1 MSFELMESETQD
13 AVIKV
18 IGVGGC
24 GGNAV
29 DHMIEQGVQGVEFI
43 VINTDAQALKRSKAR
58 TQLQIGENIT
68 KGLGAGAKPSVG
80 QAAAEEDRERIKE
93 IISGANMVFI
103 TAGMGGGTGT
113 GAAPIIA
120 QIARELDILTVA
132 VVTKPF
138 TYEGNR
144 MRFAKAGIEALH
156 EHVDSLIIVPNSKLM
171 EVLGEDVT
179 VPEAFRAANGVL
191 QGAVA
196 GIAEVINVPGLINVD
211 FADVRTVMSENG
223 MAMMGSAIASG
234 PDRARA
240 AAEGAISS
248 PLLEDVSIHGARG
261 LLISVTGG
269 PDMSLYEVNEA
280 ATMIQE
286 EAHDDAN
293 IIFGAVIDEKMKD
306 EIRVT
311 VIVGS
316 VFDEIMG
323 DEIRVTVVAT
333 GLGAP
338 RVAKQKPEM
347 VYRSDEVYHQRT
359 GTHDEPIANVD
370 VNYPDLETPAY
381 LRSGRRAAVDAME
394 KSGIDPYDIPSFLRK
409 QAD

>member
-1 MSFELMESETQD
+1 MFEIMEAQTQD

-58 TQLQIGENIT
+58 TQLQIGANIT
-68 KGLGAGAKPSVG
+68 KGLGAGAKPSIG

-93 IISGANMVFI
+93 MVSGANMIFI

-113 GAAPIIA
+113 GAAPIVA

-138 TYEGNR
+138 AYEGNR

-156 EHVDSLIIVPNSKLM
+156 LHVDSLIIVPNSKLM
-171 EVLGEDVT
+171 EVLGNDVT
-179 VPEAFRAANGVL
+179 LPEAFKAANGVL

-211 FADVRTVMSENG
+211 FADVKTVMSENG
-223 MAMMGSAIASG
+223 MAMMGSAIAFG
-234 PDRARA
+234 PDRARV
-240 AAEGAISS
+240 AAERAIAS
-248 PLLEDVSIHGARG
+248 PLLEDVDMSGARG
-261 LLISVTGG
+261 VLVNITSSSQLK
-269 PDMSLYEVNEA
+269 LKELEEVMECVQFA
-280 ATMIQE
+280 AE
-286 EAHDDAN
+286 EA
-293 IIFGAVIDEKMKD
+293 
-306 EIRVT
+306 T

-316 VFDEIMG
+316 VFDENMG
-323 DEIRVTVVAT
+323 EELRVTVVAT

-338 RVAKQKPEM
+338 RIVKQKPEM
-347 VYRSDEVYHQRT
+347 VYRSEETYQRT
-359 GTHDEPIANVD
+359 GTHDEPIANSG
-370 VNYPDLETPAY
+370 VNYTELDTPAVM
-381 LRSGRRAAVDAME
+381 RRGRRETIDAME
-394 KSGIDPYDIPSFLRK
+394 KSGMDTLDIPSFLRK

>member
-1 MSFELMESETQD
+1 MFEIMETQTQD

-18 IGVGGC
+18 IGIGGC

-43 VINTDAQALKRSKAR
+43 VINTDAQALNRSKAR
-58 TQLQIGENIT
+58 TQLQIGAAIT

-80 QAAAEEDRERIKE
+80 QAAAEEDRDRIKE
-93 IISGANMVFI
+93 MISGAHMVFI

-113 GAAPIIA
+113 GAGPVVAE
-120 QIARELDILTVA
+120 IAREMDILTVA

-138 TYEGNR
+138 SYEGNR
-144 MRFAKAGIEALH
+144 MRLAKAGIETLY
-156 EHVDSLIIVPNSKLM
+156 EYVDSLIIVPNSKLM
-171 EVLGEDVT
+171 EVLGSEVT
-179 VPEAFRAANGVL
+179 VPEAFKAANGVL

-234 PDRARA
+234 PDRARV
-240 AAEGAISS
+240 AAEQAIAS
-248 PLLEDVSIHGARG
+248 PLLEDVDMTGARG
-261 LLISVTGG
+261 VLVNITSSSQLRLKEIDDVMESVQF
-269 PDMSLYEVNEA
+269 A
-280 ATMIQE
+280 AE
-286 EAHDDAN
+286 EA
-293 IIFGAVIDEKMKD
+293 
-306 EIRVT
+306 T

-316 VFDEIMG
+316 VFDETMG
-323 DEIRVTVVAT
+323 DELRVTVVAT

-338 RVAKQKPEM
+338 LTRKQAKPEI
-347 VYRSDEVYHQRT
+347 VYQSQSFQRT
-359 GTHDEPIANVD
+359 GTHDELIAND
-370 VNYPDLETPAY
+370 GVNYPELDTPAFI
-381 LRSGRRAAVDAME
+381 RSGRRAAVDAME
-394 KSGIDPYDIPSFLRK
+394 KSGMDTLDIPSFLRK

>member
-1 MSFELMESETQD
+1 MFEIMEAESQD

-43 VINTDAQALKRSKAR
+43 VINTDAQALKRSRAR
-58 TQLQIGENIT
+58 TQLQIGANIT

-80 QAAAEEDRERIKE
+80 QAAAEEDRERIRE
-93 IISGANMVFI
+93 MIEGANMVFI

-113 GAAPIIA
+113 GAAPIVA
-120 QIARELDILTVA
+120 QIARELGILTVA

-171 EVLGEDVT
+171 EVLGADIT
-179 VPEAFRAANGVL
+179 VPEAFKAANGVL
-191 QGAVA
+191 QGAVG

-223 MAMMGSAIASG
+223 MAMMGSAIANG
-234 PDRARA
+234 ADRART
-240 AAEGAISS
+240 AAERAIAS
-248 PLLEDVSIHGARG
+248 PLLEDVDMSGARG
-261 LLISVTGG
+261 VLVNITSSS
-269 PDMSLYEVNEA
+269 SLKLKEIDDVMECVQFA
-280 ATMIQE
+280 AE
-286 EAHDDAN
+286 EA
-293 IIFGAVIDEKMKD
+293 
-306 EIRVT
+306 T

-316 VFDEIMG
+316 VFDEAMG
-323 DEIRVTVVAT
+323 DELRVTVVAT

-338 RVAKQKPEM
+338 MARKQPKPEV
-347 VYRSDEVYHQRT
+347 VYRGEELRT
-359 GTHDEPIANVD
+359 GTDNEVVISNPG
-370 VNYPDLETPAY
+370 VNYTELDTPAVM
-381 LRSGRRAAVDAME
+381 RRGRRETIDAME
-394 KSGIDPYDIPSFLRK
+394 KSGMEMLDIPSFLRR

>member
-1 MSFELMESETQD
+1 MFEIMEAQTQD

-58 TQLQIGENIT
+58 TQLQIGAAIT

-93 IISGANMVFI
+93 MLAGAHMVFI

-120 QIARELDILTVA
+120 QLAKEMDILTVA

-138 TYEGNR
+138 AYEGNR
-144 MRFAKAGIEALH
+144 MRYAKDGIEALH
-156 EHVDSLIIVPNSKLM
+156 EYVDSLIIVPNSKLM
-171 EVLGEDVT
+171 EVLGKDVT
-179 VPEAFRAANGVL
+179 VPEAFKAANGVL

-223 MAMMGSAIASG
+223 MAMMGSAVASG

-240 AAEGAISS
+240 AAERAIAS
-248 PLLEDVSIHGARG
+248 PLLEDVDMTGARG
-261 LLISVTGG
+261 VLVNITSSS
-269 PDMSLYEVNEA
+269 SLKLKELEEVMECVQFA
-280 ATMIQE
+280 AE
-286 EAHDDAN
+286 EA
-293 IIFGAVIDEKMKD
+293 
-306 EIRVT
+306 T

-316 VFDEIMG
+316 VFDEAMG
-323 DEIRVTVVAT
+323 DEMRVTVVAT

-338 RVAKQKPEM
+338 HARKKSKPEI
-347 VYRSDEVYHQRT
+347 VYQNQDFQKT
-359 GTHDEPIANVD
+359 GTHDEPMSN
-370 VNYPDLETPAY
+370 VNYGELETPAII
-381 LRSGRRAAVDAME
+381 RSGRRAAVDAME
-394 KSGIDPYDIPSFLRK
+394 KSGVDTYDIPSFLRK

>member
-1 MSFELMESETQD
+1 MFEIMEAQTQD

-43 VINTDAQALKRSKAR
+43 AINTDAQALKRSKAR
-58 TQLQIGENIT
+58 TQLQIGANIT

-93 IISGANMVFI
+93 LIAGANMVFI

-113 GAAPIIA
+113 GAAPIVA

-171 EVLGEDVT
+171 EVLGNDIT
-179 VPEAFRAANGVL
+179 VPEAFKAANGVL

-223 MAMMGSAIASG
+223 MAMMGSAIANG
-234 PDRARA
+234 ADRART
-240 AAEGAISS
+240 AAERAIAS
-248 PLLEDVSIHGARG
+248 PLLEDVNMSGARG
-261 LLISVTGG
+261 VL
-269 PDMSLYEVNEA
+269 VNITSSSNLKLKEIDDVMECVQFA
-280 ATMIQE
+280 AE
-286 EAHDDAN
+286 EA
-293 IIFGAVIDEKMKD
+293 
-306 EIRVT
+306 T

-316 VFDEIMG
+316 VFDEAMG
-323 DEIRVTVVAT
+323 DELRVTVVAT

-338 RVAKQKPEM
+338 LARKQTKPEV
-347 VYRSDEVYHQRT
+347 VYRGEETTYQRT
-359 GTHDEPIANVD
+359 GTDNEPFATSNPG
-370 VNYPDLETPAY
+370 VNYSELDTPAVM
-381 LRSGRRAAVDAME
+381 RRGRRETIDAME
-394 KSGIDPYDIPSFLRK
+394 KSGMDMLDIPSFLRK